1 MRHTPRQHGFIALIA
16 IICMSVV
23 LLTTT
28 LSLAQFG
35 IANRFFILN
44 LEHKIASEKLGD
56 ACVHVARVSVYNDP
70 LYTVSSAHPITIPI
84 HDSYCTITSITYS
97 GNESMIEVE
106 AVQKDART
114 QYRVVIDSTNGDFL
128 SWEELE

>member
-1 MRHTPRQHGFIALIA
+1 MRQSSSHNGFIALIA
-16 IICMSVV
+16 IISMSVV

-44 LEHKIASEKLGD
+44 LEHKIASEKLSD

-70 LYTVSSAHPITIPI
+70 LYTVSSAHPVVIPI
-84 HDSYCTITSITYS
+84 LDSFCTITSITYS
-97 GNESMIEVE
+97 GNESTIEVE
-106 AVQKDART
+106 AIQKDAYT
-114 QYRVVIDSTNGDFL
+114 QYRVVVDSSNGEFL
-128 SWEELE
+128 SWEEL